1 MSRVSD
7 IKCVEIDLQNLDA
20 ELRMQRIV
28 FDASGR
34 VYDLIKLSW
43 KSARAKY
50 ALRGQMIHLVEKDLK
65 TGTLVINAS
74 LFNSG
79 PLRQRIIYTMNMNK
93 TVQHLWDFIKP
104 E

>member
-1 MSRVSD
+1 
-7 IKCVEIDLQNLDA
+7 
-20 ELRMQRIV
+20 
-28 FDASGR
+28 
-34 VYDLIKLSW
+34 
-43 KSARAKY
+43 
-50 ALRGQMIHLVEKDLK
+50 MIHLVEKDLK